1 MYSKWEEVK
10 REQSFTSKWS
20 IYLTGLQQINRSYS
34 TRNGTDLKRE
44 VPPAIYPWGR
54 GVCTNRKWEETET
67 QEAGE

>member
-10 REQSFTSKWS
+10 WEQSFTFKWY
-20 IYLTGLQQINRSYS
+20 IYLTGLS

-54 GVCTNRKWEETET
+54 GVCTNRKWEETEM